1 MFKNVSHRLKLFYK
15 LSDHYKKNKNG
26 VLSQLNKFDVDK
38 KLSSNAQSL
47 LKKINNNQPRYTK
60 IDKFIEKYLKS
71 G

>member
-1 MFKNVSHRLKLFYK
+1 MN
-15 LSDHYKKNKNG
+15 